1 MIAAGGTEEAINKEK
16 KNLLGS
22 FVAILYVIV
31 GDFVVKKVL
40 FNVTQVNNEAVV
52 SIDAKAG
59 VTEVVA
65 ATNFMVSFIGPVM
78 ILGIIGGSLM
88 YAMAGGDEEKAGKAK
103 KILVNS
109 IIGSLIVYGAFAIVT
124 TIISG
129 QM

>member
-1 MIAAGGTEEAINKEK
+1 MKKKEK

-59 VTEVVA
+59 VTEIVA

-88 YAMAGGDEEKAGKAK
+88 YAMAGDDEEKAGKAK

-109 IIGSLIVYGAFAIVT
+109 VIGSLIVYGAFAIVT